1 MNYQGLMPQGCLA
14 GISGIYDGRD
24 EHISHQTGAGGAY
37 QTAAV
42 PGTGAQHNLAG
53 GAYKTAAIPQTG
65 GQHSLPGGGASETGP
80 SEPESSKSGL
90 HALVRFQMY
99 NTMSVTLSNSTA
111 TREAFSLQ

>member
-1 MNYQGLMPQGCLA
+1 MDYQGIMPQGCLR
-14 GISGIYDGRD
+14 GISGIYNGRD

-53 GAYKTAAIPQTG
+53 GAYQTAAIPQTG

-80 SEPESSKSGL
+80 SEPESGL
-90 HALVRFQMY
+90 HALV
-99 NTMSVTLSNSTA
+99 S
-111 TREAFSLQ
+111 